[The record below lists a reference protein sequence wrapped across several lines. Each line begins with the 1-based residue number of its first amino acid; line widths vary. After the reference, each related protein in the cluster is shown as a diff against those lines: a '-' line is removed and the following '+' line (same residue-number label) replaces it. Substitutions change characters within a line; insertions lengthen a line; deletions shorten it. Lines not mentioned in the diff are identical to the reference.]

1 MILLRVKFRVRIEGS
16 FAFFSSLKKRRGD
29 FININPIIESAF
41 SDFEVNKKHLPI
53 AFLSYTGNADSYL
66 TYYTWQEQPENF
78 FDDEHHTEI
87 AYGTIDIF
95 SKGNFK
101 GILKE
106 VKKILKANKF
116 TWTDN
121 GPETFERETGYY
133 HVPVNFC
140 AWSL

>member
-1 MILLRVKFRVRIEGS
+1 M
-16 FAFFSSLKKRRGD
+16 
-29 FININPIIESAF
+29 NINPLIESAF
-41 SDFEVNKKHLPI
+41 KDFEINKKRIPI
-53 AFLSYTGNADSYL
+53 AFLSYTGKADTYL
-66 TYYTWQEQPENF
+66 TYYTWQEQPANF
-78 FDDEHHTEI
+78 FDDEHHAKV

>member
-1 MILLRVKFRVRIEGS
+1 M
-16 FAFFSSLKKRRGD
+16 
-29 FININPIIESAF
+29 NINPLIESAF
-41 SDFEVNKKHLPI
+41 KDFEINKKRIPI
-53 AFLSYTGNADSYL
+53 AFLSYTGKADTYL
-66 TYYTWQEQPENF
+66 TYYTWQEQPANF
-78 FDDEHHTEI
+78 FDDEHHAKE

-101 GILKE
+101 SILKE